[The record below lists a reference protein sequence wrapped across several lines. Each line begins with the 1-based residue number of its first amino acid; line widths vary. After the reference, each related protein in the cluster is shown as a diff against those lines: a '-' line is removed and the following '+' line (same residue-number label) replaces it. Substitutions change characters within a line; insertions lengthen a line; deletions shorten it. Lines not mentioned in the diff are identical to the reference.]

1 MSWKQG
7 QVEDIGGLSQDE
19 QRAHMDR
26 HREFVRRGK
35 EVLDNWE
42 SDTEKAVAEANAPF
56 QRKPGPHPSGIT
68 PTEFKVLL
76 LTDTV
81 EERTAG
87 GIIKPVERVER
98 DQYAAMEG
106 VIIAASPLAFTY
118 ENWPEGARKP
128 QVGDRVIFAK
138 YAGATVEGRDGVKY
152 RLVADKDIGAV
163 LE

>member
-7 QVEDIGGLSQDE
+7 QVESIAGIMWD
-19 QRAHMDR
+19 
-26 HREFVRRGK
+26 K
-35 EVLDNWE
+35 
-42 SDTEKAVAEANAPF
+42 DTAAAVAEASQPF
-56 QRKPGPHPSGIT
+56 DGHSSIGGAIVPSASGII

-76 LTDTV
+76 LPDTV

-87 GIIKPVERVER
+87 GIIKPAERVER

-106 VIIAASPLAFTY
+106 VIIPASPLAFTY

>member
-1 MSWKQG
+1 MTWKQG
-7 QVEDIGGLSQDE
+7 NIEAIGGE
-19 QRAHMDR
+19 VGRERAWA
-26 HREFVRRGK
+26 E
-35 EVLDNWE
+35 
-42 SDTEKAVAEANAPF
+42 DTAKVIAEANAPF
-56 QRKPGPHPSGIT
+56 QRKPAPHPSGIT

-76 LTDTV
+76 LPDTV

-118 ENWPEGARKP
+118 ENWPDGARKP

-152 RLVADKDIGAV
+152 RLVTDKDVMAV